1 MVHGGN
7 VEMAARGV
15 ARPTARR
22 RRAEPAAVDHRRMQ
36 LHQQQPVVE
45 VLTSTL
51 PVVASVVRVMKRNG
65 RLEAV
70 SAVLLD
76 MDGTLV
82 DSDAAVERAWS
93 AWAAEY
99 DVDLAAVLA
108 IAHGTPAE
116 LADLL
121 DTNGPEPSSPDTL

>member
-1 MVHGGN
+1 MRH
-7 VEMAARGV
+7 
-15 ARPTARR
+15 
-22 RRAEPAAVDHRRMQ
+22 
-36 LHQQQPVVE
+36 
-45 VLTSTL
+45 
-51 PVVASVVRVMKRNG
+51 NG
-65 RLEAV
+65 LLEGV

-99 DVDLAAVLA
+99 DADLAAVLA